1 MTNDSR
7 ANAACFA
14 GHKPCQ
20 IKPCQI
26 KPCSIKPCQI
36 GAARD

>member
-14 GHKPCQ
+14 GHKSCQ

-26 KPCSIKPCQI
+26 KPCQI